1 MALGDSLYRQFKGH
15 QTICYR
21 QCISILQ
28 VDFMLGRCHFMM
40 GCLDSNSHILQCH
53 HHISSGVFPK
63 IHRTQVKIAC
73 LLMSDG
79 RWLTIVIQMI
89 QEKFT
94 FRSHIKLISHICSFF
109 DHFLQHKS
117 RISLKWHTI
126 RSINITDQSGH
137 LSLLWSPWENGKRIQ
152 IRMQIHIRFFDP
164 YKPFNRRSIKHT
176 LIIQC
181 FLQLTCRNG
190 NIFQSSENIRK
201 LQSDKFHVFFFYH
214 ANNIFS
220 GILHK

>member
-1 MALGDSLYRQFKGH
+1 M
-15 QTICYR
+15 
-21 QCISILQ
+21 
-28 VDFMLGRCHFMM
+28 MRC
-40 GCLDSNSHILQCH
+40 LNSNSHILQCH
-53 HHISSGVFPK
+53 HHISSGIFPK

-79 RWLTIVIQMI
+79 RWLTIIIQMI

-94 FRSHIKLISHICSFF
+94 FRSYIKLISHICCFF
-109 DHFLQHKS
+109 DHFLQHIA

-126 RSINITDQSGH
+126 RSINITGQSGH
-137 LSLLWSPWENGKRIQ
+137 LSLLWSPWKNGERIQ

-164 YKPFNRRSIKHT
+164 YKSFNRRSIKHA

-190 NIFQSSENIRK
+190 NIFQGSENIRK